1 MVQSRFLTKH
11 FWNYHIH
18 NMQNKILCQVS
29 FNPHQVTLNIKNLGK
44 PRKLEFLNV
53 VTFLTYPRTAESEMK
68 KIILVK
74 SSLNEVK
81 FNPRGVILPELYE
94 SKINSAKKV
103 TSIIWQGDIEPP
115 IDYPLLDI

>member
-1 MVQSRFLTKH
+1 
-11 FWNYHIH
+11 
-18 NMQNKILCQVS
+18 MQNIILCQVS

-53 VTFLTYPRTAESEMK
+53 VAFLTYPRTAESEMK

-81 FNPRGVILPELYE
+81 FNPRGVILPELY
-94 SKINSAKKV
+94 
-103 TSIIWQGDIEPP
+103 
-115 IDYPLLDI
+115 